1 MDKQNLDDHI
11 EEVQEKLV
19 DEVAH
24 IGCTDFICSGG
35 FVCRLAEEIRVTTV
49 ELRGLYR
56 TKLKSLT
63 TRISQLVALQWIF
76 VGVLSVLTI
85 TSMYILGLGISH
97 ISNNELG
104 VRQEVFAERLIVVDA
119 ALEEAHKVA
128 AKQQTVLSRLDKI
141 DAALEESTKVA
152 TRQQMVLNRLNKID
166 AVLEEAVKVDARQ
179 QMVLSRLREIDAAIE
194 RLEKEIFAKSK
205 EK

>member
-1 MDKQNLDDHI
+1 MDKNIDGHI

-24 IGCTDFICSGG
+24 IGCSDFVCSGG
-35 FVCRLAEEIRVTTV
+35 FVCKLAEEIRVTTV

-63 TRISQLVALQWIF
+63 TRVSQLVALQWIF
-76 VGVLSVLTI
+76 VAVLSVLTI
-85 TSMYILGLGISH
+85 ASMYLIGLGIAH

-104 VRQEVFAERLIVVDA
+104 VKLDVYADRLIVVDK

-128 AKQQTVLSRLDKI
+128 ARQQVVLDRLGKI
-141 DAALEESTKVA
+141 DKALEEA
-152 TRQQMVLNRLNKID
+152 T
-166 AVLEEAVKVDARQ
+166 KVDARQ
-179 QMVLSRLREIDAAIE
+179 QMVLNRLREVDVAIE
-194 RLEKEIFAKSK
+194 RLEKEIFSRPK